1 MLAETFGQAE
11 VVPSSEFVDTLNAGR
26 PIMLDV
32 VPSNGDVKGGHEV
45 VLTKTFQHAGETWFV
60 MMDSNQGPERRL
72 FLSSK
77 ELNTMLQE
85 KGVAYRPESG
95 TTPALLR

>member
-1 MLAETFGQAE
+1 
-11 VVPSSEFVDTLNAGR
+11 
-26 PIMLDV
+26 
-32 VPSNGDVKGGHEV
+32 
-45 VLTKTFQHAGETWFV
+45 